1 MQFFGRRSTER
12 PAVAGRAVAV
22 AGRAV
27 VVGVASADGMQVA
40 GRAVEVVV
48 GVGVRLSNPN
58 CTTRYRRW
66 FRTAT
71 ATPTATQPRHPLPQT
86 ASVLVRGTHCSMPG
100 SPRRPLIQFRSNIHL
115 LSQHLSSELKISPA
129 RPRDNFAMV
138 KASLFAVIFIALS
151 VAAQSQPNSDVKFVA
166 DTLIV
171 QAEGSY
177 ETDPDLATLIFDVSD
192 QEKQLKDA
200 YGKASQSMSNI
211 VAVAQRNGLTKD
223 AIQTGVLTVT
233 PFYQGD
239 RKRRARAYLV
249 QGQVRLKVQDFS
261 KVGPIIDDS
270 VQDGIADFR
279 SLTYSL
285 ANEESAKQKAV
296 ADAMRRAIGRATA
309 ALEQTKQKLGPTRYV
324 NVEVT
329 NLVGARPIEMG
340 NLPAATE
347 TVEVTSENSGG
358 GIFSHNKRAAPP
370 PPPPPVQPG
379 KLTVSATIQCVFG
392 IEK

>member
-1 MQFFGRRSTER
+1 M
-12 PAVAGRAVAV
+12 
-22 AGRAV
+22 
-27 VVGVASADGMQVA
+27 
-40 GRAVEVVV
+40 
-48 GVGVRLSNPN
+48 L
-58 CTTRYRRW
+58 
-66 FRTAT
+66 RT
-71 ATPTATQPRHPLPQT
+71 
-86 ASVLVRGTHCSMPG
+86 
-100 SPRRPLIQFRSNIHL
+100 NL
-115 LSQHLSSELKISPA
+115 LAI
-129 RPRDNFAMV
+129 V
-138 KASLFAVIFIALS
+138 FIALS
-151 VAAQSQPNSDVKFVA
+151 AAAQTQPNSDVKFVA

-177 ETDPDLATLIFDVSD
+177 ETDPDLAALTFDVSS

-233 PFYQGD
+233 PFYEGD
-239 RKRRARAYLV
+239 RKRQARAYLV
-249 QGQVRLKVQDFS
+249 RGQVTLKVQDFS
-261 KVGPIIDDS
+261 KVGAIIDDS

-309 ALEQTKQKLGPTRYV
+309 ALEQSKQKLGPTRYV
-324 NVEVT
+324 NLEVR
-329 NLVGARPIEMG
+329 NLVGATPIEMAYVASV
-340 NLPAATE
+340 NE
-347 TVEVTSENSGG
+347 SVEVTSGGSGG
-358 GIFSHNKRAAPP
+358 GIFSHAKRAPAA
-370 PPPPPVQPG
+370 PPPPVQPG

>member
-1 MQFFGRRSTER
+1 MPKTSFF
-12 PAVAGRAVAV
+12 AVA
-22 AGRAV
+22 
-27 VVGVASADGMQVA
+27 
-40 GRAVEVVV
+40 
-48 GVGVRLSNPN
+48 
-58 CTTRYRRW
+58 
-66 FRTAT
+66 
-71 ATPTATQPRHPLPQT
+71 
-86 ASVLVRGTHCSMPG
+86 
-100 SPRRPLIQFRSNIHL
+100 
-115 LSQHLSSELKISPA
+115 
-129 RPRDNFAMV
+129 
-138 KASLFAVIFIALS
+138 FIALS
-151 VAAQSQPNSDVKFVA
+151 VAAQTQPNPDVKFVA

-177 ETDPDLATLIFDVSD
+177 ETDPDLATLTFDVSS

-233 PFYQGD
+233 PFYEGD
-239 RKRRARAYLV
+239 RKRHARAYLV
-249 QGQVRLKVQDFS
+249 QGQVTLKVQDFS
-261 KVGPIIDDS
+261 KVGAIIDDS

-285 ANEESAKQKAV
+285 ANEENAKQKAV

-309 ALEQTKQKLGPTRYV
+309 ALEQSKQKLGPTRYV
-324 NVEVT
+324 NLEVR
-329 NLVGARPIEMG
+329 NLVGATPIEMAYVPSV
-340 NLPAATE
+340 NE
-347 TVEVTSENSGG
+347 TVEVASGGGGG
-358 GIFSHNKRAAPP
+358 GIFSHAKRAA

>member
-1 MQFFGRRSTER
+1 
-12 PAVAGRAVAV
+12 V
-22 AGRAV
+22 
-27 VVGVASADGMQVA
+27 D
-40 GRAVEVVV
+40 
-48 GVGVRLSNPN
+48 NPN
-58 CTTRYRRW
+58 RATRYRRLLLCL
-66 FRTAT
+66 FAV
-71 ATPTATQPRHPLPQT
+71 PLP
-86 ASVLVRGTHCSMPG
+86 G
-100 SPRRPLIQFRSNIHL
+100 SHKQPLIQFRNNIHL

-138 KASLFAVIFIALS
+138 KSSLFAVAFIALS
-151 VAAQSQPNSDVKFVA
+151 VAAQTQPNSDVKFVA

-285 ANEESAKQKAV
+285 ANEEGAKQKAV
-296 ADAMRRAIGRATA
+296 ADAMRRAIGRASA
-309 ALEQTKQKLGPTRYV
+309 ALEQSKQKLGPTRYV
-324 NVEVT
+324 NVEVR
-329 NLVGARPIEMG
+329 NLVGATPIDMAYVA
-340 NLPAATE
+340 AATE
-347 TVEVTSENSGG
+347 SVEVTSGGGGG
-358 GIFSHNKRAAPP
+358 GIFSHAKRAA

-392 IEK
+392 IER

>member
-1 MQFFGRRSTER
+1 
-12 PAVAGRAVAV
+12 
-22 AGRAV
+22 
-27 VVGVASADGMQVA
+27 
-40 GRAVEVVV
+40 
-48 GVGVRLSNPN
+48 
-58 CTTRYRRW
+58 
-66 FRTAT
+66 
-71 ATPTATQPRHPLPQT
+71 
-86 ASVLVRGTHCSMPG
+86 
-100 SPRRPLIQFRSNIHL
+100 
-115 LSQHLSSELKISPA
+115 
-129 RPRDNFAMV
+129 
-138 KASLFAVIFIALS
+138 
-151 VAAQSQPNSDVKFVA
+151 VKFVA

-177 ETDPDLATLIFDVSD
+177 ETDPDLATLTFDVSS

-233 PFYQGD
+233 PYYEGD

-249 QGQVRLKVQDFS
+249 QGQVTLKVQDFS

-285 ANEESAKQKAV
+285 ANEETAKQKAV
-296 ADAMRRAIGRATA
+296 ADAMHRAIGRATA
-309 ALEQTKQKLGPTRYV
+309 ALEQSKQKLGPTRYV
-324 NVEVT
+324 NAEVR
-329 NLVGARPIEMG
+329 NLVGARPIEMAYVSR
-340 NLPAATE
+340 AAE
-347 TVEVTSENSGG
+347 TIDVSAGGEGGGSG
-358 GIFSHNKRAAPP
+358 GIFSHPKKAL